1 MRWRP
6 GFPRSSSMSRRWSRR
21 TSRPSSD
28 CPRAISST
36 GSSRPI
42 SCSGSVPRPIGP
54 TTARRSSACTSAARP
69 PTRGAASRAFPDTT
83 RHARFSRTG
92 SAFRRIREARGAT
105 CVAFEVRCASSIET
119 GPRRVST
126 ESYLRPGIAGEKA
139 YDPMREPRFTEIATF
154 MRAPLAATLES
165 VDIGLI
171 GVPTDLGVTN
181 RPGAR
186 HGPREIRNASSLMR
200 AFNLGLGVNPYELC
214 RIADLGDVHLSHRY
228 DLERQNEDIE
238 AFYRKVKAAH
248 VIPISAGGDHSI
260 TYPIFKAIAARAP
273 IGMVHIDAHTD
284 TWGEFFGSKFTHG
297 APFRLAV
304 EAGVL
309 DPKRTI
315 QIGIRGG
322 QNFMDGI
329 EFSRSHGMRVVFI
342 EEFASLGVDRVIEE
356 ARAVVGDRPTYISFD
371 VDGLDP
377 VYAPGTGTPEVGGI
391 TTLEAQRL
399 LRGLRGLNLIGGDV
413 VEVAPPYDQT
423 GNTALVGA
431 TMMFEILCLIADRHF
446 GAGRGGRA
454 GDR

>member
-1 MRWRP
+1 MP
-6 GFPRSSSMSRRWSRR
+6 Y
-21 TSRPSSD
+21 TKAD
-28 CPRAISST
+28 I
-36 GSSRPI
+36 
-42 SCSGSVPRPIGP
+42 V
-54 TTARRSSACTSAARP
+54 
-69 PTRGAASRAFPDTT
+69 
-83 RHARFSRTG
+83 G
-92 SAFRRIREARGAT
+92 SAD
-105 CVAFEVRCASSIET
+105 
-119 GPRRVST
+119 
-126 ESYLRPGIAGEKA
+126 
-139 YDPMREPRFTEIATF
+139 YDPMKEPRYTDIATF
-154 MRAPLAATLES
+154 MRAPLAASLED

-200 AFNLGLGVNPYELC
+200 TFNLALDTNPYELC
-214 RIADLGDVHLSHRY
+214 RIADLGDVRLSHRF
-228 DLERQNEDIE
+228 DLERQNADIE
-238 AFYRKVKAAH
+238 SFYSRIHAAGIRP
-248 VIPISAGGDHSI
+248 VSAGGDHSI
-260 TYPIFKAIAARAP
+260 TFPIFKAIAAARP

-304 EAGVL
+304 EAGLL

-329 EFSRSHGMRVVFI
+329 EFSRSSGMRVVFM
-342 EEFASLGVDRVIEE
+342 EEFADMGVEAVIAEGRRV
-356 ARAVVGDRPTYISFD
+356 AGDGPTYISFD

-377 VYAPGTGTPEVGGI
+377 VYAPGTGTPEIGGI

-399 LRGLRGLNLIGGDV
+399 LRGLRGLDLIGGDV
-413 VEVAPPYDQT
+413 VEVAPPYDPS

-446 GAGRGGRA
+446 GAARMQR
-454 GDR
+454 R